1 MTKTVQNTVLLST
14 MILSVVFLLG
24 SNVIAEEM
32 DMMMDSGTIESIQD
46 PGVGHETHQLAII
59 LPPSDNVYSGIL
71 SYNASEPIQLVA
83 LHGPLD
89 EGEESGQ
96 AIWTPDGDTIFA
108 LTFVDP
114 KTSAGEWS
122 FSGNA
127 LAVHTLNTDPFTVDY
142 MVEYQESEMSDN
154 TSTGTITSMQDP
166 GVGHEAHQLAIIIA
180 PSEKMY
186 SGILTYSAS
195 EPIQLV
201 SLEGP
206 LEEIDGPIWTPDGET
221 KFALTLVDP
230 ETSMGSWEFSGNA
243 LAVHT
248 MNTEQFTVSYSISA
262 KEVEAQTMEDE
273 MMEDTIME
281 DEIMSP
287 LKQMESGVETAD
299 VVCDEGLVLME
310 KSSDGS
316 AACVKESSSAKL
328 VARGWGTLL

>member
-1 MTKTVQNTVLLST
+1 MTKTVQNTILLSI
-14 MILSVVFLLG
+14 MILGTSFLLG
-24 SNVIAEEM
+24 LNANASEM
-32 DMMMDSGTIESIQD
+32 DANVDSGTLESVQD

-71 SYNASEPIQLVA
+71 TCNASEPIQLVA

-96 AIWTPDGDTIFA
+96 AIWTPDGETIFA

-114 KTSAGEWS
+114 ETSTGTWS

-127 LAVHTLNTDPFTVDY
+127 LAVHTLNSEPFTVDY
-142 MVEYQESEMSDN
+142 TVEYQESEISDN
-154 TSTGTITSMQDP
+154 VSTATITSIQDP
-166 GVGHEAHQLAIIIA
+166 GVGHETHQLAIIIA
-180 PSEKMY
+180 PSEKMF

-230 ETSMGSWEFSGNA
+230 ETSMGTWEFSGNA

-248 MNTEQFTVSYSISA
+248 MNTDQFTVSYSVSA
-262 KEVEAQTMEDE
+262 KETEEHAMEDDAMEE
-273 MMEDTIME
+273 MMEDE
-281 DEIMSP
+281 VMSP
-287 LKQMESGVETAD
+287 LKQMESGVDTAD
-299 VVCDEGLVLME
+299 VVCDEGLILME